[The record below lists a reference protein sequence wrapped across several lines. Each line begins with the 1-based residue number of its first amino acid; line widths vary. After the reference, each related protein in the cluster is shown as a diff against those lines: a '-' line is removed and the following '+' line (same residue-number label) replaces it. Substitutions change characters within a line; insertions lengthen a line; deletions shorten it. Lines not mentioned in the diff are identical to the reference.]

1 MTADRPGA
9 GVATTPAPTAV
20 TPKLLRGWP
29 LPEPGKDKESR
40 GRLLVLGGTAS
51 TPGAVLLAGEAAL
64 RAGAGK
70 LQVATAAP
78 VAAALAVAVPEALV
92 APLATDHD
100 GNIDPA
106 TAEQVL
112 DLADAADAVLVGPGF
127 ADIEATIALLERLV
141 PRLECPVVV
150 DALASA
156 YIGERR
162 EGLAHL
168 GGRAVLTLNPTE
180 LAKTL
185 GEAPDSVEA
194 DPVAPALRLARGSS
208 AVVLCGGQG
217 KSVAGADGQVWSSAA
232 GGPGLGVS
240 GSGDVQAGIVA
251 GLLSR
256 GTDAA
261 QAAVW
266 GGHLHGSAGDVL
278 AERVGTVGFLAR
290 EISGCVPGLL
300 EALSR

>member
-1 MTADRPGA
+1 MTDSPG
-9 GVATTPAPTAV
+9 PDTAV
-20 TPKLLRGWP
+20 TAVTAELLRDWP

-40 GRLLVLGGTAS
+40 GRVLVLGGTAM
-51 TPGAVLLAGEAAL
+51 TPGAVLLAGEAVL

-70 LQVATAAP
+70 LQLATAEP

-92 APLATDHD
+92 APLPTDRA
-100 GNIDPA
+100 GNIDEA
-106 TAEQVL
+106 AAAQVL
-112 DLADAADAVLVGPGF
+112 ELADGCDALLVGPGF
-127 ADIEATIALLERLV
+127 SDVDATVAFLAKVLPKV
-141 PRLECPVVV
+141 SCPVVV

-156 YIGERR
+156 FITVHRD
-162 EGLAHL
+162 GLAHL
-168 GGRAVLTLNPTE
+168 DGKAVLTLNPTE
-180 LAKTL
+180 LAMTL
-185 GEAPDSVEA
+185 EIGEDGVD
-194 DPVAPALRLARGSS
+194 DPVAAAVRLARETS

-217 KSVAGADGQVWSSAA
+217 KTVAAPDGRVWTSDS

-256 GTDAA
+256 GAQPE

-278 AERVGTVGFLAR
+278 TEQVGTVGFLAR
-290 EISGCVPGLL
+290 EIGGCVPGLI
-300 EALSR
+300 EDLSR

>member
-1 MTADRPGA
+1 MTEAPGA
-9 GVATTPAPTAV
+9 VTAGSAATAV
-20 TPKLLRGWP
+20 TAELLRDWP

-40 GRLLVLGGTAS
+40 GRVLVLGGTAM
-51 TPGAVLLAGEAAL
+51 TPGAVLLAGEAVL

-70 LQVATAAP
+70 LQLATAEP

-92 APLATDHD
+92 APLPTDGA
-100 GNIDPA
+100 GNIDQA
-106 TAEQVL
+106 AAAQVL
-112 DLADAADAVLVGPGF
+112 EIADGCDALLVGPGF
-127 ADIEATIALLERLV
+127 SDIDATVAFLAKVLPEV
-141 PRLECPVVV
+141 SCPVVV

-156 YIGERR
+156 FITGHRD
-162 EGLAHL
+162 GLAHL
-168 GGRAVLTLNPTE
+168 DGNAVLTLNPTE

-185 GEAPDSVEA
+185 GVAEDGVDD
-194 DPVAPALRLARGSS
+194 DPAAAAVALARQTS

-217 KSVAGADGQVWSSAA
+217 KTVAAPDGRVWTSDT

-256 GTDAA
+256 GAQPE

-278 AERVGTVGFLAR
+278 SEQVGTVGFLAR
-290 EISGCVPGLL
+290 EIGGRVPGLI
-300 EALSR
+300 EDLSR